1 MEYVLR
7 RAVRQHEG
15 EHGLFEHGTRG
26 PERGFFYGEPFEG
39 EQEVPEGI
47 ISLYYIGMMGD
58 GACPVSTGL

>member
-1 MEYVLR
+1 MK
-7 RAVRQHEG
+7 
-15 EHGLFEHGTRG
+15 HGTRG
-26 PERGFFYGEPFEG
+26 PERGLFYGEPFEG